1 MFSKVKIEKDG
12 PVDIVRV
19 DPGNHEQLAEV
30 SAHLAKIGD
39 VVALLHLSPLRLA
52 GVGWETQTQEAHL
65 TSTTHGL
72 FGLLKS
78 LDSQFSSIEDGTVM
92 SVSAMDGRHGNA
104 SSRFNALAAG
114 AHGII
119 KSYAKEKPHLRCRAV
134 DIDPELLADPTALA
148 HAYEAGGA
156 TCNSVLTAQPYF
168 QGEDGHLKAE
178 RGVHRLVRQSPFDAS
193 NRRHTS
199 FARVDIVPVLED
211 NEEIA
216 VSPDE
221 IRTETFRSSGAGGQ
235 HVNKTDSA
243 VRITHI
249 PSNIVVSCQNQKSQH
264 QNREVAMQV
273 LQARLLEKQIAERE
287 AELARLRGESSA
299 VDFGSQIRSYVL
311 DSARIKDLRTNIETT
326 NTQSVLDGDL
336 DKFIEASLKM
346 GF

>member
-1 MFSKVKIEKDG
+1 VIAAPGLWDDPDRARDVLRKHRRAQEALDTWTKLDTDAEAVVGLIELL
-12 PVDIVRV
+12 
-19 DPGNHEQLAEV
+19 DPDDVSIIEEIASEISSLETQLASLELQLMLGGEYDEHDAFLTIQSGAGGTESQDWAEMLLRMYSRWTDKRAFHGEV
-30 SAHLAKIGD
+30 IEA
-39 VVALLHLSPLRLA
+39 SP
-52 GVGWETQTQEAHL
+52 GE
-65 TSTTHGL
+65 
-72 FGLLKS
+72 
-78 LDSQFSSIEDGTVM
+78 
-92 SVSAMDGRHGNA
+92 
-104 SSRFNALAAG
+104 
-114 AHGII
+114 
-119 KSYAKEKPHLRCRAV
+119 
-134 DIDPELLADPTALA
+134 
-148 HAYEAGGA
+148 EAGIKNA
-156 TCNSVLTAQPYF
+156 TLQVSGRYAY
-168 QGEDGHLKAE
+168 GHLKAE

-287 AELARLRGESSA
+287 AEQARLRGETSA

-311 DSARIKDLRTNIETT
+311 HPYRMIKDVRTGVEVGDTD
-326 NTQSVLDGDL
+326 SVLDGDI
-336 DKFIEASLKM
+336 DAFIEAWLRASIKSTDASTS
-346 GF
+346 